1 LVSPDAPHQSRAQTK
16 ERDVMGAKQRISGAA
31 MALIA
36 FAQPANAQTAVE
48 LPQIV
53 VSPTI
58 VPTPANLIANSIT
71 VITGEDLQREQRRTV
86 TDALN
91 AVPGLQVVQNGSS
104 GAQTSVFIRG
114 TNSNH
119 VKVLI
124 DGIDVS
130 DFSNP
135 NGAFDFAHL
144 LTSDIDK
151 IEVLRGPQSGLYGAS
166 AIGGLISITTKKGSG
181 PAKVTGMVEGGSYG
195 TFNQAVGVSGSQ
207 DKFNYA
213 FNVSHFRY
221 ENQPVTPAYM
231 VPPGG
236 HAIGNAYDNKSLST
250 KLGYD
255 VDKTLSFNFI
265 GYYTDAVLHY
275 SGDDPNS
282 FPGVTFPSQSVYR
295 NRNFYGRGEAVWTL
309 LDGRFVNTFAV
320 NYTNYARDNKDPDPN
335 PQTKFNSMGEKFE
348 WHGAFTVMPGQI
360 LVAGLERQN
369 EQATSDNL
377 AAKTGNQAGFLEFQS
392 EIAKRFFFV
401 ANIRHDDHDAFGGH
415 DTWRVAPA
423 VIVPVTDTKLKA
435 SYGTGFKAP
444 DLYQLY
450 GQGPFGFT
458 GNPGLLPETSRGYD
472 FGFEQPLLNDRVRF
486 GATYYRNDISNL
498 IEFNNTFTSLINVG
512 SAVTY
517 GAEAFVAVTVNDQL
531 RARLDYTRTTA
542 KDLDT
547 DTELLRRPRHKYAL
561 TATWQPIDKLTISPT
576 VIYLGRLLDINR
588 STFDMQEGGGVAI
601 VNLAVNYQ
609 LDAHTT
615 VFARADN
622 LFNKQYEEPLGW
634 LQPGL
639 SVYGGVKLT
648 TN

>member
-1 LVSPDAPHQSRAQTK
+1 MRRSSRAQTK
-16 ERDVMGAKQRISGAA
+16 ERDVMGTKLTLLGAA
-31 MALIA
+31 LALA
-36 FAQPANAQTAVE
+36 LLTQTAAAQDAAVA

-53 VSPTI
+53 VSPTT
-58 VPTPANLIANSIT
+58 VPTPANLIANSVT
-71 VITGEDLQREQRRTV
+71 VITGEDMEREQRRTV

-130 DFSNP
+130 DASNP

-144 LTSDIDK
+144 LTSDIER

-166 AIGGLISITTKKGSG
+166 AIGGVISITTKKGSG
-181 PAKVTGMVEGGSYG
+181 PAKVSAMVEGGSYG

-213 FNVSHFRY
+213 FNVAHFRY

-236 HAIGNAYDNKSLST
+236 HAIGNAYDNKTLST

-255 VDKTLSFNFI
+255 FNQNLSVNFVGRYI
-265 GYYTDAVLHY
+265 DASLHY
-275 SGDDPNS
+275 SDDDPS
-282 FPGVTFPSQSVYR
+282 TFPGATFPTQSVY
-295 NRNFYGRGEAVWTL
+295 NNWNFYGRAEAVWTA
-309 LDGRFVNTFAV
+309 LDGRLVNTFGV
-320 NYTNYARDNKDPDPN
+320 NYTSYARENKDPDPN
-335 PQTKFNSMGEKFE
+335 PLTTFNGTSEKYD
-348 WHGAFTVMPGQI
+348 WHGNFTFMPGQV

-369 EQATSDNL
+369 DRANSDNVD
-377 AAKTGNQAGFLEFQS
+377 AKTGNSAGFLELQS
-392 EIAKRFFFV
+392 EIAKRFFLV
-401 ANIRHDDHDAFGGH
+401 ANIRHDDNDAFGGH

-423 VIVPVTDTKLKA
+423 VIVPVTETKLKA

-450 GQGPFGFT
+450 GQGPYGFV
-458 GNPGLLPETSRGYD
+458 GNPNLLPETSSGFDY
-472 FGFEQPLLNDRVRF
+472 GFEQPLFNDCIRF
-486 GATYYRNDISNL
+486 GVTYYRNDITNL
-498 IEFNNTFTSLINVG
+498 IDYNATFTSLVNVG
-512 SAVTY
+512 QALTY
-517 GAEAFVAVTVNDQL
+517 GEEAFIAVTVNDQL
-531 RARLDYTRTTA
+531 RARLDYTQTTA

-547 DTELLRRPRHKYAL
+547 DTELLRRPRHKYSV
-561 TATWQPIDKLTISPT
+561 TADWRPTDKLTVSPT
-576 VIYLGRLLDINR
+576 LIYLGHWLDIDR
-588 STFDMQEGGGVAI
+588 STFVNREGGGVVT
-601 VNLAVNYQ
+601 VNLAVNYAYDNHVT
-609 LDAHTT
+609 L
-615 VFARADN
+615 FARADN
-622 LFNKQYEEPLGW
+622 LFNQQYEEPLGW

-639 SVYGGVKLT
+639 SVYAGMKVT
-648 TN
+648 TD

>member
-1 LVSPDAPHQSRAQTK
+1 
-16 ERDVMGAKQRISGAA
+16 MGTQFRIAGAA
-31 MALIA
+31 LALA
-36 FAQPANAQTAVE
+36 LFAQLASAQDNTQV
-48 LPQIV
+48 LPTIV
-53 VSPTI
+53 VSPTT
-58 VPTPANLIANSIT
+58 VPTPVNQIANSIT
-71 VITGEDLQREQRRTV
+71 VITGQDLERDQRRTV
-86 TDALN
+86 TDALT

-130 DFSNP
+130 DASNP

-144 LTSDIDK
+144 LTSDIEK

-166 AIGGLISITTKKGSG
+166 AIGGVISITTKKGSG
-181 PAKVTGMVEGGSYG
+181 PAKVTGLVEGGSYG
-195 TFNQAVGVSGSQ
+195 TFNQAIGVSGSQ

-213 FNVSHFRY
+213 FNVSHMRY

-236 HAIGNAYDNKSLST
+236 HAIGNAYDNKTLST
-250 KLGYD
+250 RLGYD
-255 VDKTLSFNFI
+255 VDKNLSFNVI
-265 GYYTDAVLHY
+265 GHYTDAVLHY
-275 SGDDPNS
+275 SDDTSDPIT
-282 FPGVTFPSQSVYR
+282 FLGETFPTQSEYR
-295 NRNFYGRGEAVWTL
+295 NRNFYGRTEAVWTT
-309 LDGRFVNTFAV
+309 LDGRLVNTFGV
-320 NYTNYARDNKDPDPN
+320 NYTNYVRSNKDPDPN
-335 PQTKFNSMGEKFE
+335 PQTNFNSTGEKFE

-360 LVAGLERQN
+360 LVAGLEQQN
-369 EQATSDNL
+369 DRATSDNVD
-377 AAKTGNQAGFLEFQS
+377 ARTGNQAGFLELQS
-392 EIAKRFFFV
+392 EVARRFFFV
-401 ANIRHDDHDAFGGH
+401 ANIRHDDNNSFGGH

-450 GQGPFGFT
+450 GQGPFGFM

-486 GATYYRNDISNL
+486 GVTYYRNDISNL
-498 IEFNNTFTSLINVG
+498 IDYNSTFTTLINVG
-512 SAVTY
+512 NAVTY
-517 GAEAFVAVTVNDQL
+517 GAEAFIAITVNDRL

-542 KDLDT
+542 RDLDT
-547 DTELLRRPRHKYAL
+547 DTELLRRPRDKYAV
-561 TATWQPIDKLTISPT
+561 TASWQPIDKLTISPT
-576 VIYLGRLLDINR
+576 VIYLGRWLDINR
-588 STFDMQEGGGVAI
+588 STFVNEEGGDVVV
-601 VNLAVNYQ
+601 VNLAAEYA

>member
-1 LVSPDAPHQSRAQTK
+1 MGTTSRGLGALAALALLAQ
-16 ERDVMGAKQRISGAA
+16 AA
-31 MALIA
+31 QAQDTTVAL
-36 FAQPANAQTAVE
+36 PT
-48 LPQIV
+48 IV
-53 VSPTI
+53 VSPTT
-58 VPTPANLIANSIT
+58 VPTPANEIANSIT
-71 VITGEDLQREQRRTV
+71 VITGEDMEREQRRTV

-91 AVPGLQVVQNGSS
+91 AVPGLQVVQNGSA

-130 DFSNP
+130 DASNP

-144 LTSDIDK
+144 LTSDIEK

-166 AIGGLISITTKKGSG
+166 ALGGVISITTKKGSG
-181 PAKVTGMVEGGSYG
+181 PPKVTGFVEGGSYG

-207 DKFNYA
+207 DQFNYA

-236 HAIGNAYDNKSLST
+236 RAIGNAYDNKTLSS
-250 KLGYD
+250 KVGYD
-255 VDKTLSFNFI
+255 FNKDFSVDFI
-265 GYYTDAVLHY
+265 GRYTDAMLHY
-275 SGDDPNS
+275 SDDDPNA
-282 FPGVTFPSQSVYR
+282 FPGATFPTQSVYK
-295 NRNFYGRGEAVWTL
+295 NWNFYGRAEAIWTL
-309 LDGRFVNTFAV
+309 FDGRFVNTFAA
-320 NYTNYARDNKDPDPN
+320 NHTSYARENKDPDPN
-335 PQTKFNSMGEKFE
+335 PLTTFNASSEKYE

-369 EQATSDNL
+369 DRANSDNVD
-377 AAKTGNQAGFLEFQS
+377 AKTGNQAGFLELQS
-392 EIAKRFFFV
+392 EFMKRLFFV
-401 ANIRHDDHDAFGGH
+401 ANIRHDDNDAFGGH

-423 VIVPVTDTKLKA
+423 VIVPVTETKLKA

-450 GQGPFGFT
+450 GQGPFGFM

-486 GATYYRNDISNL
+486 GVTYYRNDISNL
-498 IEFNNTFTSLINVG
+498 IDYNATFTSLLNIGN
-512 SAVTY
+512 AVTY
-517 GAEAFVAVTVNDQL
+517 GEEAFVSVIVNDRL
-531 RARLDYTRTTA
+531 RTRLDYTQTTA
-542 KDLDT
+542 KDADT
-547 DTELLRRPRHKYAL
+547 DAELLRRPRHKYTL
-561 TATWQPIDKLTISPT
+561 ATVWQPTDKLTISPT
-576 VIYLGRLLDINR
+576 VTYLGRWLDIDR
-588 STFDMQEGGGVAI
+588 STFVMREGGGVAI
-601 VNLAVNYQ
+601 VNLAVNYA
-609 LDAHTT
+609 LDSHTKL
-615 VFARADN
+615 FARADN
-622 LFNKQYEEPLGW
+622 LFNTQYEEPLGW

-648 TN
+648 SN